1 MRVYQTDANSES
13 GWMQLGDDIN
23 GEAAYDNSGYSVSL
37 LLDGNMVAIGSPYID
52 DYSAKPMHYLCSRCK
67 GCLIFM
73 GV

>member
-1 MRVYQTDANSES
+1 MRVYQTDVDSES

-52 DYSAKPMHYLCSRCK
+52 DYGESSGHVRVFVL
-67 GCLIFM
+67 G
-73 GV
+73 